1 MDCDERLAWV
11 IERTRSPSPGIL
23 TTLRAFAANMHCLAS
38 TASFAPSTRAVASRT
53 ARRARLS
60 RAVASVSSGP
70 SVITRAETTL
80 SATRRA
86 SLGVASVPRRD
97 VRARAENDGRGPNP
111 NEVEGVSFGG
121 EMVGVGIFLL
131 VAVQFFV
138 LAFVDFPFQR

>member
-1 MDCDERLAWV
+1 MGHRED
-11 IERTRSPSPGIL
+11 
-23 TTLRAFAANMHCLAS
+23 
-38 TASFAPSTRAVASRT
+38 SFAVAVHPHNPSRVRGEHALPRLHRVVRALDRAVASRT

-70 SVITRAETTL
+70 SVITRAKTTL

>member
-1 MDCDERLAWV
+1 
-11 IERTRSPSPGIL
+11 
-23 TTLRAFAANMHCLAS
+23 MHCLAS
-38 TASFAPSTRAVASRT
+38 TASFAPSARAVASRA
-53 ARRARLS
+53 ARRARVS
-60 RAVASVSSGP
+60 RAVASASSSRP
-70 SVITRAETTL
+70 SVIHAKTPL

-131 VAVQFFV
+131 IAFQFFI